1 MTVVSEGP
9 LCLKIHLNKYELKKY
24 FTSYDKIV
32 FNEPSVKKTIETL
45 FNAAICSLTFETN
58 GRRIIELFP
67 TASGGC
73 IFKFTT
79 EPLPNTTYNSS
90 LQLKAK
96 RLRNKAKNNTIYI
109 FAFANFE
116 NLITCLEQVFKNNS
130 TNYKSSIYRTN
141 KRYYLYVHIPIFDT
155 KTAIHITE
163 FCDFSARGETVVG
176 LLEEHAYCVAKNN
189 AIEIFKNNFFKAP

>member
-32 FNEPSVKKTIETL
+32 FNDPEVKKTIETL

-58 GRRIIELFP
+58 GKRIIELFP

-79 EPLPNTTYNSS
+79 EPIPSAQNDCTIKTKSVRLKNKTKNSTTYV
-90 LQLKAK
+90 
-96 RLRNKAKNNTIYI
+96 

-116 NLITCLEQVFKNNS
+116 NLIMCLQPLFKNQVRS
-130 TNYKSSIYRTN
+130 YKSSIYRT
-141 KRYYLYVHIPIFDT
+141 KTRYYLNIHIPIFDT
-155 KTAIHITE
+155 KTAIYINE
-163 FCDFSARGETVVG
+163 FCDFSARGETAVG
-176 LLEEHAYCVAKNN
+176 LLEEHALCIAKNN
-189 AIEIFKNNFFKAP
+189 AIDFLKQSFLK